1 MKKIIGSLL
10 MLFFALISYAQD
22 VNVTISNLKSELNQ
36 NPDSKKTA
44 RIYSD
49 LTWFYSTVS
58 TDSALHYGR
67 KAVLKSKEVGDST
80 LIAQVYSD
88 IGAVYFRKG
97 DLVNSKKNYLTA
109 YQIRKIRKDYKGLA
123 KINNNLGNIYE
134 KNQEYHKAMT
144 SLLEALDYFEEI
156 NDQKNS
162 NVAKGNIGLILLKL
176 KNYQKAVKY
185 INEVIQYQE
194 ENNFTDEL
202 CVSYLNLGNVYLK
215 MNDTINAV
223 KLYNKSL
230 KACTSVGNKKG
241 IASGYNNLASIKT
254 EQNKS
259 KDAIALYNQSQ
270 KAREQLN
277 TDLDK
282 AEFDMNL
289 GKEYLNA
296 KKYPEAKKLLL
307 SSKKVFEKDSLYDKL
322 QVNYKSL
329 IDVCAKLNEIDSIDF
344 YVEKVIEINT
354 ILIENS
360 AIKSTAELETKYQ
373 TEKKEKLL
381 LEQEVEAK
389 QKNNL
394 LLGVSTLAFFIA
406 LIGFLIYRQQK
417 LKNKQQDQEFQL
429 KTAIQTIESQNK
441 LHEQRLNISKDLHDN
456 IGAQLTF
463 IISSVDNIK
472 YAFDITNPK
481 LNNKLNGI
489 TNFTKDTIVELRDT
503 IWAMNHNEISFED
516 LKSRIYNFIEKAK
529 ESKENIDFVFNID
542 EHLNEEKF
550 SSVDG
555 MNIYR
560 TIQEAINNAIKHAN
574 PSQIKVQISKDHD
587 QIAIQIIDDGNGFDL
602 ETVSKN
608 NGLNNMEN
616 RIASINGNFKIES
629 NPTMGT
635 KISIL
640 LNKTST

>member
-1 MKKIIGSLL
+1 MKKRIGLFL
-10 MLFFALISYAQD
+10 MSFFAFASYAQD
-22 VNVTISNLKSELNQ
+22 VNLTISKLKWELNQ
-36 NPDSKKTA
+36 NPDSKKIA
-44 RIYSD
+44 SIYSD

-58 TDSALHYGR
+58 TDSALQYGK
-67 KAVLKSKEVGDST
+67 KAILKSKEVGDST

-97 DLVNSKKNYLTA
+97 DFKNSKNHYLTA
-109 YQIRKIRKDYKGLA
+109 YQIRKNRKDYKGLA

-134 KNQEYHKAMT
+134 KNQEYHKAMS
-144 SLLEALDYFEEI
+144 SLLEALDYFEEV
-156 NDQKNS
+156 NDQKNA
-162 NVAKGNIGLILLKL
+162 NVAKGNIGLLLLKL
-176 KNYQKAVKY
+176 KNYPKAVKY
-185 INEVIQYQE
+185 ISEVIQYQE

-215 MNDTINAV
+215 LNDTLNAV

-230 KACTSVGNKKG
+230 KACKTAGNKKG

-259 KDAIALYNQSQ
+259 QDAIALYQQSQ

-289 GKEYLNA
+289 GKEYFNA
-296 KKYPEAKKLLL
+296 KKYAEAKQLLL
-307 SSKKVFEKDSLYDKL
+307 SSKKKIKKDSLYDKL
-322 QVNYKSL
+322 QFNYKSL
-329 IDVCAKLNEIDSIDF
+329 IEVCSKLNETDSINF
-344 YVEKVIEINT
+344 YVKKIVEINT
-354 ILIENS
+354 LLIENS
-360 AIKSTAELETKYQ
+360 AVKATAELETKYQ

-381 LEQEVEAK
+381 LEKEAET
-389 QKNNL
+389 QHKNNL
-394 LLGVSTLAFFIA
+394 LWGVSLLAFFIG
-406 LIGFLIYRQQK
+406 LTGLLIYRQQK
-417 LKNKQQDQEFQL
+417 LKNVQQDQEFQL

-481 LNNKLNGI
+481 LNKKLNGI
-489 TNFTKDTIVELRDT
+489 ANFTKDTIVELRDT

-529 ESKENIDFVFNID
+529 ESKENIDFVFTID
-542 EHLNEEKF
+542 EQLNDKKF
-550 SSVDG
+550 SSVVG

-560 TIQEAINNAIKHAN
+560 TIQEGINNAIKHSEA
-574 PSQIKVQISKDHD
+574 SQITVQIKKIAE
-587 QIAIQIIDDGNGFDL
+587 QILIEILDNGNGFDL

-616 RIASINGNFKIES
+616 RIASINGTFKIES
-629 NPTMGT
+629 NPDFGT

-640 LNKTST
+640 LNNTTI